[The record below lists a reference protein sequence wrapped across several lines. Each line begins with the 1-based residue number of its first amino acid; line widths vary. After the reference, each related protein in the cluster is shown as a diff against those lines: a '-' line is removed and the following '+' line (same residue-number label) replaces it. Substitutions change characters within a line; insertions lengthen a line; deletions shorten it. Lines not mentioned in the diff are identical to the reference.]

1 MGTRNTIC
9 CTLFIHSKDA
19 ILISTSIMNELG
31 ESLKPHC
38 NIGQVSEKRRKKL
51 TEAIQKIVAKKREAK
66 KLSTLKK

>member
-1 MGTRNTIC
+1 
-9 CTLFIHSKDA
+9 
-19 ILISTSIMNELG
+19 MNELG